1 MESAEP
7 SVEASAAGGF
17 TFAQHSPSMDATTE
31 ISPIPFIAPS
41 ATLLRQGSS
50 TGHVL
55 STSALADTPNQAAP
69 PSLATKRSSLSLE
82 INSQQTEEAGT
93 AEDGGLLLSPV
104 SAWLGNVEAVRQPHL
119 KFEIVDID
127 SPGGEAGP
135 SWQADVL
142 EPEEDLQQKYA
153 SALEKNLRVRVGA
166 RNDSDGP
173 SMERFALYTQEDE
186 AFEDQFLTSPRQQSE
201 VDGAISIAE
210 QSDLTQQESETLVAD
225 QGAEYGETEAAAEL
239 EGFDSISL
247 TPKEGR
253 GDEPLE
259 GESSEAAA
267 SILMINDGIISL
279 AEDDPPMH
287 TDTHEEGLFGEQ
299 WTASSRNPII
309 SSGTEADQP
318 AEMSGVDLSNAE
330 DCSTEE
336 RTAAVE
342 IKRAAR
348 PYSASNVDNISQEEA
363 TAGVDDSNGE
373 KVSAAVD
380 QISGEESTAAVEI
393 RKASRPYSASRFREG
408 LPSMRAVKEAGS
420 ATVERISTLPKSLG
434 RLVRHSMSGGTSSG
448 AGN

>member
-1 MESAEP
+1 MDCLIKES
-7 SVEASAAGGF
+7 
-17 TFAQHSPSMDATTE
+17 
-31 ISPIPFIAPS
+31 
-41 ATLLRQGSS
+41 
-50 TGHVL
+50 
-55 STSALADTPNQAAP
+55 
-69 PSLATKRSSLSLE
+69 
-82 INSQQTEEAGT
+82 
-93 AEDGGLLLSPV
+93 
-104 SAWLGNVEAVRQPHL
+104 
-119 KFEIVDID
+119 
-127 SPGGEAGP
+127 
-135 SWQADVL
+135 
-142 EPEEDLQQKYA
+142 
-153 SALEKNLRVRVGA
+153 
-166 RNDSDGP
+166 
-173 SMERFALYTQEDE
+173 
-186 AFEDQFLTSPRQQSE
+186 
-201 VDGAISIAE
+201 
-210 QSDLTQQESETLVAD
+210 
-225 QGAEYGETEAAAEL
+225 
-239 EGFDSISL
+239 
-247 TPKEGR
+247 
-253 GDEPLE
+253 
-259 GESSEAAA
+259 
-267 SILMINDGIISL
+267 
-279 AEDDPPMH
+279 
-287 TDTHEEGLFGEQ
+287 
-299 WTASSRNPII
+299 II

>member
-1 MESAEP
+1 M
-7 SVEASAAGGF
+7 
-17 TFAQHSPSMDATTE
+17 
-31 ISPIPFIAPS
+31 
-41 ATLLRQGSS
+41 
-50 TGHVL
+50 L

-82 INSQQTEEAGT
+82 IDSQQTEEAGN

-104 SAWLGNVEAVRQPHL
+104 SAWLGTVEAVRQPHL

-142 EPEEDLQQKYA
+142 EPEEDLQQEYA
-153 SALEKNLRVRVGA
+153 SALEKNLHVRVGA

-186 AFEDQFLTSPRQQSE
+186 AFEDEFLTSPRQQSE

-225 QGAEYGETEAAAEL
+225 QGAGYGETEAAAEL
-239 EGFDSISL
+239 KDFDSIPL

-299 WTASSRNPII
+299 WTASTRNAII

-336 RTAAVE
+336 SAAAIE
-342 IKRAAR
+342 INRAAR

-373 KVSAAVD
+373 EPSAAVD
-380 QISGEESTAAVEI
+380 EISGEESTAASVEI

-420 ATVERISTLPKSLG
+420 ATVERISSLPQSLG

-448 AGN
+448 AGNWSLLIIDG